1 LPSISSKDD
10 LQRLVNTTNEQLG
23 EVDILVCN
31 AASNPYYGPMEGI
44 EDEQFEKILS
54 NNVISNH
61 WLVQMVA
68 QGMRASVPTGSA

>member
-1 LPSISSKDD
+1 MTCSAWLIQPMSSWA
-10 LQRLVNTTNEQLG
+10 
-23 EVDILVCN
+23 EVDILLCN

-68 QGMRASVPTGSA
+68 PGMRASVPTGSA